1 MPAVIARQLEALKEG
16 ETLDDLRAREAVAG
30 RWYWH
35 AVGHVPVRF
44 HRRWADR
51 GVPEHWRIGGPRTS
65 ALSGMKSSR
74 KAATPLHALA
84 NYAYAILETEA
95 TIVLQAF
102 GFDPSLGIL
111 HTDKRYRG
119 SMAADLMEAGRPTAD
134 ETVLELLDR
143 RELRRGD
150 VYETR
155 EGVCRVG
162 PDLARELAQQGPR
175 MREALTPH
183 AAQLAKTLLGEQG
196 KSLAPPARRRSRGEA
211 GKGGKRSFT
220 PRIG

>member
-1 MPAVIARQLEALKEG
+1 MVIARQLEALKASR
-16 ETLDDLRAREAVAG
+16 TLNDIRAREAVAG

-35 AVGHVPVRF
+35 AFGHVPVRF
-44 HRRWADR
+44 HRSWAGR
-51 GVPEHWRIGGPRTS
+51 APEHWRIGGPRTS

-134 ETVLELLDR
+134 ETVLELLGR

-155 EGVCRVG
+155 EGVCRIG
-162 PDLARELAQQGPR
+162 PDLARELAQQGP
-175 MREALTPH
+175 ALARSADSPRRPASKD
-183 AAQLAKTLLGEQG
+183 AARTASQG
-196 KSLAPPARRRSRGEA
+196 FGPARKAADPE
-211 GKGGKRSFT
+211 
-220 PRIG
+220 